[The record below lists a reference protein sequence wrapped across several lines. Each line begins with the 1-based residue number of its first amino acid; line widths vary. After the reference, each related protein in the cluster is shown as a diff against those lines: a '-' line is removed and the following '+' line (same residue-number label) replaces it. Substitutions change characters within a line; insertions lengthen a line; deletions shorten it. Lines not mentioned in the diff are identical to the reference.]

1 MRRLFCILFVLLF
14 SMLSMATK
22 KAPLYL
28 IDGSFETQNQLSP
41 EQIASVTILDSAE
54 AVNIYGERAS
64 GGVVVI
70 RTKEFENKNYKK
82 NKSDFRP
89 QPTRK
94 RYQGVKI
101 LPLIIIMLLSIVIP
115 KWLLKL
121 FVKARKHLEEEG
133 VVAPKTLP
141 PYLINAESVRFDTT
155 SRIGYHGR
163 NAFMLVAILLLAGLC
178 FYLAPQMVQGE
189 DKWAFVLMFVLF
201 SIFLILFIFLLIG
214 CIMERKCYLIIDR
227 KGIRGVYKELHTF
240 SLFPKF
246 KKVNIQWKSV
256 ASAEIM
262 HTPVGRLGWVAG
274 LAIFDKSNLESPKEI
289 ITLNLLPVQKI
300 VESVNYFYACCQEEN
315 SEEKR
320 ALVLPF
326 DETDNLVLIKWL
338 EIISM
343 FVFTS
348 IYLLFIV

>member
-41 EQIASVTILDSAE
+41 EQIESVTILDSAE
-54 AVNIYGERAS
+54 AVYIYGERAS

-121 FVKARKHLEEEG
+121 FVRVRKKLEEG

-141 PYLINAESVRFDTT
+141 PYLINAESVRFDVA

-163 NAFMLVAILLLAGLC
+163 NAYMLVMILLLAGLC

-189 DKWAFVLMFVLF
+189 DKWAFVLIFVLF
-201 SIFLILFIFLLIG
+201 SILLILCILILVG

-262 HTPVGRLGWVAG
+262 HTPVGRCGWVAG
-274 LAIFDKSNLESPKEI
+274 LAIFSQSNTEIPEEI

-300 VESVNYFYACCQEEN
+300 VDSANYFYACYQEEN
-315 SEEKR
+315 SLEQQE
-320 ALVLPF
+320 LISSF
-326 DETDNLVLIKWL
+326 DLEDNKVIVTWL
-338 EIISM
+338 EVVSM
-343 FVFTS
+343 VVFTG
-348 IYLLFIV
+348 IYLFFVV

>member
-141 PYLINAESVRFDTT
+141 PYLINAESVRFDVA

-163 NAFMLVAILLLAGLC
+163 NAYMLVAILLLAGLC
-178 FYLAPQMVQGE
+178 FYLAPQRVQGE

-201 SIFLILFIFLLIG
+201 SILLILCIFLLIG

-262 HTPVGRLGWVAG
+262 HTPVGRRGWVAG

-289 ITLNLLPVQKI
+289 ITLNMLPVQKI
-300 VESVNYFYACCQEEN
+300 VDSANYFYACYQEEN
-315 SEEKR
+315 SEEKQ
-320 ALVLPF
+320 ALVLSF
-326 DETDNLVLIKWL
+326 EETDNLVLITWL
-338 EIISM
+338 EILSM

>member
-14 SMLSMATK
+14 SMLSIATK

-41 EQIASVTILDSAE
+41 EQIESVTILDSAE

-141 PYLINAESVRFDTT
+141 PYLINAESVRFDVA

-163 NAFMLVAILLLAGLC
+163 NAYMLVAILLLAGLC

-201 SIFLILFIFLLIG
+201 SILLILCIFLLIG

-246 KKVNIQWKSV
+246 KRVNIQWKSV

-262 HTPVGRLGWVAG
+262 HTPVGRRGWVAG

-289 ITLNLLPVQKI
+289 ITLNMLPVQKI
-300 VESVNYFYACCQEEN
+300 VDSANYFYACYQEEN
-315 SEEKR
+315 SEEKQ
-320 ALVLPF
+320 ALVLSF
-326 DETDNLVLIKWL
+326 EETDNLVLITWL
-338 EIISM
+338 EILSM

>member
-41 EQIASVTILDSAE
+41 EQIESVTILDSAE

-121 FVKARKHLEEEG
+121 FAKARKHLEEEG

-141 PYLINAESVRFDTT
+141 PYLINAESVRFDVA

-163 NAFMLVAILLLAGLC
+163 NALILISILLLAGLC
-178 FYLAPQMVQGE
+178 FHLAPQMVQGE
-189 DKWAFVLMFVLF
+189 DKWAFVLIFVLF
-201 SIFLILFIFLLIG
+201 SILLILCIFLLIG

-262 HTPVGRLGWVAG
+262 HTPVGRWGWVAG

-289 ITLNLLPVQKI
+289 ITLNLLPVKKI

-315 SEEKR
+315 SEEKQ
-320 ALVLPF
+320 ALVLSF
-326 DETDNLVLIKWL
+326 EETDNLVLIKWL
-338 EIISM
+338 EILSM

>member
-41 EQIASVTILDSAE
+41 EQIGSVTILDSAE
-54 AVNIYGERAS
+54 AVDIYGERAS

-141 PYLINAESVRFDTT
+141 PYLINAESVRFDVA

-163 NAFMLVAILLLAGLC
+163 NAFMLVVILLLAGLC

-201 SIFLILFIFLLIG
+201 SILLILCIFLLIG

-246 KKVNIQWKSV
+246 KEVNIQWKSV

-262 HTPVGRLGWVAG
+262 HTPIGRRGWVAG

-289 ITLNLLPVQKI
+289 IILNLLPVQKI
-300 VESVNYFYACCQEEN
+300 VDSVNYFYACCQEEN
-315 SEEKR
+315 SEEKQ
-320 ALVLPF
+320 ALVLSF
-326 DETDNLVLIKWL
+326 DETDNLVLINWL
-338 EIISM
+338 EILSM

>member
-54 AVNIYGERAS
+54 AVDIYGERAS
-64 GGVVVI
+64 GGVVII

-101 LPLIIIMLLSIVIP
+101 LPLIIIVLLSIVIP

-141 PYLINAESVRFDTT
+141 PYLINAESVRFDVA

-163 NAFMLVAILLLAGLC
+163 NAYMLVMILLLAGLC
-178 FYLAPQMVQGE
+178 FFLAPQMVQGE

-201 SIFLILFIFLLIG
+201 SIFLILCILILVG

-246 KKVNIQWKSV
+246 KKVNIQWKPV

-262 HTPVGRLGWVAG
+262 HTPVGRWGWVAG

-300 VESVNYFYACCQEEN
+300 VDSANYFYACYQEEKSLERQELISSFDLEDN
-315 SEEKR
+315 KV
-320 ALVLPF
+320 LV
-326 DETDNLVLIKWL
+326 IWL
-338 EIISM
+338 EILSM

>member
-41 EQIASVTILDSAE
+41 EQIESVTILDSAE

-64 GGVVVI
+64 GGIVVI

-141 PYLINAESVRFDTT
+141 PYLINAESVRFDVA

-163 NAFMLVAILLLAGLC
+163 NAYMLVAILLLAGLC

-201 SIFLILFIFLLIG
+201 SILLILCIFLLIG

-262 HTPVGRLGWVAG
+262 HTPVGRRGWVAG

-289 ITLNLLPVQKI
+289 ITLNMLPVQKI
-300 VESVNYFYACCQEEN
+300 VDSANYFYACYQEEN
-315 SEEKR
+315 SEEKQ
-320 ALVLPF
+320 ALVLSF
-326 DETDNLVLIKWL
+326 EETDNLVLITWL
-338 EIISM
+338 EILSM

>member
-41 EQIASVTILDSAE
+41 EQIESVTILDSAE
-54 AVNIYGERAS
+54 AVYIYGERAS

-121 FVKARKHLEEEG
+121 FVKVRKHLEEEG

-141 PYLINAESVRFDTT
+141 PYLINAESVRFDVA

-163 NAFMLVAILLLAGLC
+163 NAYMLVMILLLAGLC

-201 SIFLILFIFLLIG
+201 SILLILCIFLLIG

-262 HTPVGRLGWVAG
+262 HTPVGRRGWVAG

-289 ITLNLLPVQKI
+289 ITLNMLPVQKI
-300 VESVNYFYACCQEEN
+300 VDSANYFYACYQEEN
-315 SEEKR
+315 SEEKQ
-320 ALVLPF
+320 ALVLSF
-326 DETDNLVLIKWL
+326 EETDNLVLITWL
-338 EIISM
+338 EILSM

>member
-41 EQIASVTILDSAE
+41 EQIESVTILDSAE
-54 AVNIYGERAS
+54 AVDIYGERAS
-64 GGVVVI
+64 GGVVII

-94 RYQGVKI
+94 RYQDVKI

-141 PYLINAESVRFDTT
+141 PYLINAESVRFDVA

-163 NAFMLVAILLLAGLC
+163 NAYMLVAILLLAGLC

-189 DKWAFVLMFVLF
+189 DKWAFV
-201 SIFLILFIFLLIG
+201 S
-214 CIMERKCYLIIDR
+214 D
-227 KGIRGVYKELHTF
+227 
-240 SLFPKF
+240 S
-246 KKVNIQWKSV
+246 
-256 ASAEIM
+256 
-262 HTPVGRLGWVAG
+262 
-274 LAIFDKSNLESPKEI
+274 
-289 ITLNLLPVQKI
+289 
-300 VESVNYFYACCQEEN
+300 
-315 SEEKR
+315 
-320 ALVLPF
+320 
-326 DETDNLVLIKWL
+326 
-338 EIISM
+338 
-343 FVFTS
+343 
-348 IYLLFIV
+348 

>member
-41 EQIASVTILDSAE
+41 EQIESVTILDSAE
-54 AVNIYGERAS
+54 AVYIYGERAS

-101 LPLIIIMLLSIVIP
+101 LPLIILVLLSIVIP

-141 PYLINAESVRFDTT
+141 PYLINAESVRFDVA

-163 NAFMLVAILLLAGLC
+163 NAFMLVAILLLAGFC
-178 FYLAPQMVQGE
+178 FHLAPQMVQGE
-189 DKWAFVLMFVLF
+189 DKWAFVFIFVLF
-201 SIFLILFIFLLIG
+201 SIFLILFIFF
-214 CIMERKCYLIIDR
+214 IDR
-227 KGIRGVYKELHTF
+227 MHNGE
-240 SLFPKF
+240 
-246 KKVNIQWKSV
+246 KV
-256 ASAEIM
+256 
-262 HTPVGRLGWVAG
+262 L
-274 LAIFDKSNLESPKEI
+274 
-289 ITLNLLPVQKI
+289 LNH
-300 VESVNYFYACCQEEN
+300 
-315 SEEKR
+315 
-320 ALVLPF
+320 
-326 DETDNLVLIKWL
+326 
-338 EIISM
+338 
-343 FVFTS
+343 
-348 IYLLFIV
+348 

>member
-121 FVKARKHLEEEG
+121 FAKARKHLEEEG

-141 PYLINAESVRFDTT
+141 PYLINAESVRFDVA

-163 NAFMLVAILLLAGLC
+163 NAYMLVAILLLAGLC

-201 SIFLILFIFLLIG
+201 SILLILCIFLLIG

-262 HTPVGRLGWVAG
+262 HTPVGRRGWVAG

-289 ITLNLLPVQKI
+289 ITLNMLPVQKI
-300 VESVNYFYACCQEEN
+300 VDSANYFYACYQEEN
-315 SEEKR
+315 SEEKQ
-320 ALVLPF
+320 ALVLSF
-326 DETDNLVLIKWL
+326 EETDNLVLITWL
-338 EIISM
+338 EILSM

>member
-22 KAPLYL
+22 KAPLYI

-41 EQIASVTILDSAE
+41 EQIGSVTILDSAE
-54 AVNIYGERAS
+54 AVDIYGERAS
-64 GGVVVI
+64 GGVVII

-101 LPLIIIMLLSIVIP
+101 LPLIILVLLSSVIP

-141 PYLINAESVRFDTT
+141 PYLINAESVRFDVA
-155 SRIGYHGR
+155 SRIRYHGR

-189 DKWAFVLMFVLF
+189 DKWAFVLIFVLF
-201 SIFLILFIFLLIG
+201 SILLILCIFLLIG

-256 ASAEIM
+256 ASAEIV
-262 HTPVGRLGWVAG
+262 HTPIGRRGWVAG
-274 LAIFDKSNLESPKEI
+274 LAIFSQSNTEIPKEI
-289 ITLNLLPVQKI
+289 ITLDLLPVQKI
-300 VESVNYFYACCQEEN
+300 VDSANYFYACYQEEKSLERQELISSFDLEDN
-315 SEEKR
+315 KV
-320 ALVLPF
+320 LV
-326 DETDNLVLIKWL
+326 IWL
-338 EIISM
+338 EILSM

>member
-41 EQIASVTILDSAE
+41 EQIESVTILDSAE

-121 FVKARKHLEEEG
+121 FVRVRKKLEDG

-141 PYLINAESVRFDTT
+141 PYLINAESVRFDVA

-163 NAFMLVAILLLAGLC
+163 NAFILVAILLLAGLC

-189 DKWAFVLMFVLF
+189 DKWAFVLIFVLF
-201 SIFLILFIFLLIG
+201 SIFLILCIFLLIG

-262 HTPVGRLGWVAG
+262 HTPVGRWGWVAG

-289 ITLNLLPVQKI
+289 IILNLLPVKKI

-315 SEEKR
+315 SEEKQ
-320 ALVLPF
+320 ALVLSF
-326 DETDNLVLIKWL
+326 EETDNLVLIKWL
-338 EIISM
+338 EILSM

>member
-28 IDGSFETQNQLSP
+28 IDGSFKTQNQLSP
-41 EQIASVTILDSAE
+41 EQIESVTILDSAE

-141 PYLINAESVRFDTT
+141 PYLINAESVRFDVA

-163 NAFMLVAILLLAGLC
+163 NAFILVAILLLAGLC

-189 DKWAFVLMFVLF
+189 DKWAFVLIFVLF
-201 SIFLILFIFLLIG
+201 SIFLILCIFLLIG

-262 HTPVGRLGWVAG
+262 HTPVGRWGWVAG

-289 ITLNLLPVQKI
+289 IILNLLPVKKI

-315 SEEKR
+315 SEEKQ
-320 ALVLPF
+320 ALVLSF
-326 DETDNLVLIKWL
+326 EETDNLVLIKWL
-338 EIISM
+338 EIFSM